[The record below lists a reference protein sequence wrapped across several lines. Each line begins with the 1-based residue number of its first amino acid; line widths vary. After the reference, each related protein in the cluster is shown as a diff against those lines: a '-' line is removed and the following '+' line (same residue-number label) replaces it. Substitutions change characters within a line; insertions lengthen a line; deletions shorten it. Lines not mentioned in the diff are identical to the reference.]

1 MVMRCDVID
10 GCGEPTATNGGS
22 EPSNPR
28 NAGQSRVYAPDAQ
41 SDQHA
46 GFCVI
51 VCLDFQCLFCLLAGH
66 ESIAAVHANI
76 AAKWDVWSRGHSFWW
91 IWREQ

>member
-46 GFCVI
+46 G
-51 VCLDFQCLFCLLAGH
+51 
-66 ESIAAVHANI
+66 
-76 AAKWDVWSRGHSFWW
+76 
-91 IWREQ
+91 